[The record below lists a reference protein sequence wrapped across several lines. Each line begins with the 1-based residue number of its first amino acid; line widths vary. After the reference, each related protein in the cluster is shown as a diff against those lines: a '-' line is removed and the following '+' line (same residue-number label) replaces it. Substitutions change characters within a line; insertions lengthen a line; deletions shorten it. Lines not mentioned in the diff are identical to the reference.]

1 MNRSIPKILSNN
13 PWLLVAAGFL
23 TFVGVWV
30 AFIFFA
36 VKHQPPQVERRV
48 QHAARQP

>member
-1 MNRSIPKILSNN
+1 MSLSIPKILSNK
-13 PWLLVAAGFL
+13 PWLLVAFGFL

-36 VKHQPPQVERRV
+36 VSHQPPQVERVVR
-48 QHAARQP
+48 HAIAQP